1 MNYSI
6 CKRCNELFER
16 NGREYCDSCTQ
27 KLNKEFDL
35 IIDYIKKYPRAT
47 VIDVII
53 DTGVSL
59 KTINLMVE
67 EGYVSY
73 VPNDDNGTDNRQLVV
88 KIQKLINKRGK
99 FYSRELIK

>member
-1 MNYSI
+1 MSYSI

-16 NGREYCDSCTQ
+16 NGKDYCPSCTE
-27 KLNKEFDL
+27 KLNKEYDL
-35 IIDYIKKYPRAT
+35 IIDYIKKSPQAT
-47 VIDVII
+47 VVDIII

-73 VPNDDNGTDNRQLVV
+73 VPKDDKDIDNRQLVV
-88 KIQKLINKRGK
+88 KIQKLVKRGK
-99 FYSRELIK
+99 FYSRELAK